1 MSEAKEKAPRS
12 IGEIQAEYQ
21 SLCTRAGDLQ
31 YKVFIFSKDLELVNA
46 SLKDLNFEAAA
57 AHSRDVKEKAQ
68 AEEEAKAKQAGLTEA
83 TPKAAPK
90 LVAVE
95 DAQIVS

>member
-1 MSEAKEKAPRS
+1 MSESKEKTPRS

-57 AHSRDVKEKAQ
+57 AHSRDVKEKAK
-68 AEEEAKAKQAGLTEA
+68 ADEEAKAKEAGITEA
-83 TPKAAPK
+83 PKSAPK
-90 LVAVE
+90 LSVVE